1 MIYLSTVKMKK
12 RIYLF
17 CILAFWGSKSQAQT
31 VADYDGNVYHTV
43 TIGTQV
49 WTKENLNV
57 KHYRNGDPITEVK
70 DSVAWVNQKT
80 GAWCYN
86 ENKPSNGPVYGTLS
100 IGMLQMI
107 HAKLHQLDGI
117 YQLMKNGKH

>member
-1 MIYLSTVKMKK
+1 MIDKCTVKMKK

-31 VADYDGNVYHTV
+31 VADYDGNVYYTV

-57 KHYRNGDPITEVK
+57 K
-70 DSVAWVNQKT
+70 
-80 GAWCYN
+80 
-86 ENKPSNGPVYGTLS
+86 
-100 IGMLQMI
+100 
-107 HAKLHQLDGI
+107 
-117 YQLMKNGKH
+117 